1 MIKALILTCALAM
14 TSSAQELTDFSLS
27 TSYENGETLVSVRAR
42 DMRISNVVDAIG
54 KSVGL
59 EVLGF
64 DTNKIQPLVNI
75 SLERRP
81 LEMTLEFILGS
92 CGLTFERAGNSI
104 RVQEHDSTDKQELLL
119 AAKVTYASAVRAF
132 PDSDLVPAAHLAQGW
147 IEEQGGSLATAIQ
160 MYQLVT
166 EKYPMFPEVAAAHF
180 HTARINEKLGNWRDA
195 VQSYD
200 NLKNTGIDHGF
211 HSAQRIGRARCDV
224 ELGMPKEAMY
234 KIEVLNMERPTA
246 DPSERA
252 KRFLI
257 LARAHNGLRDY
268 GQALRDLDAIAQ
280 LRSDIVGTEEYIRTT
295 AIALEGMK
303 MYGPA
308 AQAWLAYARIV
319 DGQSRLTAI
328 EMAVELY
335 LDEGDEVS
343 AIHAL
348 RFGEDVGLSAKL
360 TNLSAVIDE
369 RLGLDLVTT
378 GDITDPAK
386 RIELAQLSY
395 NSGNSVAAY
404 REISPLTDRHGD
416 LVEATRIK
424 LYTLWA
430 RCTADIE
437 GHSSAITLMRELRKS
452 LSALGNRSQL
462 DLVAAELYE
471 DAGMFDE
478 AVDAYGGIYR

>member
-1 MIKALILTCALAM
+1 MIKALILTCALAL
-14 TSSAQELTDFSLS
+14 SSTAQQPNDFSVS
-27 TSYENGETLVSVRAR
+27 ASYENGETLISVRAK
-42 DMRISNVVDAIG
+42 DMRVSNVIDAIG
-54 KSVGL
+54 TSVGL

-64 DTNKIQPLVNI
+64 DANKIQPLVTI

-81 LEMTLEFILGS
+81 LDMALEFVLGS
-92 CGLTFERAGNSI
+92 CGLSFERAGNSI
-104 RVQEHDSTDKQELLL
+104 RVQDYDPTDKQEMLL
-119 AAKVTYASAVRAF
+119 AAKVAYAGAVRSF
-132 PDSDLVPAAHLAQGW
+132 PDSDHAPAAHLAQGW
-147 IEEQGGSLATAIQ
+147 IEEQGGNLATAIK
-160 MYQLVT
+160 MYQLVP
-166 EKYPMFPEVAAAHF
+166 EKYPMFPEVADAHF

-200 NLKNTGIDHGF
+200 NLKNMSIDHGF

-224 ELGMPKEAMY
+224 ELGMPQEAMY

-246 DPSERA
+246 DPSERS
-252 KRFLI
+252 KRFLV

-280 LRSDIVGTEEYIRTT
+280 LRSGIVSTEEYIRTT

-308 AQAWLAYARIV
+308 AQAWLAYARMV
-319 DGQSRLTAI
+319 DGQARLTAI

-360 TNLSAVIDE
+360 TNLRAVVDE
-369 RLGLDLVTT
+369 RLGLDLIKA
-378 GDITDPAK
+378 GDVTDPAK

-395 NSGNSVAAY
+395 NSGDSVAAY
-404 REISPLTDRHGD
+404 REISSLTDRHGD
-416 LVEATRIK
+416 LAEETRVK
-424 LYTLWA
+424 LYSLWS

-437 GHSSAITLMRELRKS
+437 GHTSAITLMRELRKN
-452 LSALGNRSQL
+452 LTALENRSQL